1 MLLKVNKK
9 YFSACFLFMVFLIS
23 AGCSKSE
30 KDGNEVYRI
39 LHGKQIVKIDSMG
52 PGLAK
57 FQIKRGTKTVFSYNK
72 IETSANPDT
81 IVNRSESIIFQIP
94 PNIGEFDYTGVAIDS
109 SHAFY
114 MTDAPKLMQYP
125 VSGGEIKGH
134 MVGDKKWQ
142 IELNVNIKTNGSTI
156 SRHVKH
162 EFSVSPYGEDS
173 LQSFSRKPQIGQ

>member
-9 YFSACFLFMVFLIS
+9 YFPVCLLFMVFLIS
-23 AGCSKSE
+23 AGCSESGKS
-30 KDGNEVYRI
+30 GNEVYRI

-57 FQIKRGTKTVFSYNK
+57 FQIKRGMKTVFSYNK
-72 IETSANPDT
+72 ISSNVNPDT
-81 IVNRSESIIFQIP
+81 IINHSESIVFQVP
-94 PNIGEFDYTGVAIDS
+94 SNINQFDYTGVAIDS

-114 MTDAPKLMQYP
+114 MTGAPKLVQYP
-125 VSGGEIKGH
+125 VSSGEIKGH
-134 MVGDKKWQ
+134 KVTDKKWQ
-142 IELNVNIKTNGSTI
+142 IELSVTIKTSSSTI

-173 LQSFSRKPQIGQ
+173 LQNFSRKPQIEQ